1 MSKYINLDQKIECK
15 GYWYLPSVP
24 ETKVAGV
31 VTYYP
36 NEKIT
41 LELIGAFDDSIE
53 VLFSNKKEPV
63 IYGKTSD
70 AKDISLLQCYQSSS
84 INFAA
89 EFPMVRYTC
98 NYMLIG
104 KYIDSLNQECQYSVQ
119 FRIPELSYWCH
130 PAAIKSTI
138 IFDKEEQ
145 KNRQVCLSFNSEYQS
160 KNDIISSV
168 DINEETTILLKRG
181 INFDE
186 TTYRLNPQLEQF
198 TYVEIVRKKKSSIFD
213 FLADV
218 HLYEDFI
225 SLATLSSVKSS
236 DIIFYDK
243 ELFQQCGKD
252 KYYKT
257 IDFIHPDLERK
268 DLLVNIKQSYLFDY
282 STVEDI
288 YANVLK
294 AWFNAPLDL
303 YPIRLHLIDSLK
315 RKTIYGSVDFLILIQ
330 AIEGFWWRFRDSTYR
345 ENNNIR
351 KNSTTHLNTIMT
363 ELLNEFNDVELLT
376 KAMIDVKAIVDSRH
390 YYSHFLPKSQKPKT
404 LDGIELFEA
413 SKKLRVLLISCILS
427 FVGLNN
433 SQIDNIFK
441 KSNLKLL

>member
-1 MSKYINLDQKIECK
+1 M
-15 GYWYLPSVP
+15 PSVP

-41 LELIGAFDDSIE
+41 LELIGAFDDRIKA
-53 VLFSNKKEPV
+53 LFSNKTEPV

-70 AKDISLLQCYQSSS
+70 AKDVSLLQCNQYSS
-84 INFAA
+84 INLAA
-89 EFPMVRYTC
+89 EFPIARYTC
-98 NYMLIG
+98 NYMLVG
-104 KYIDSLNQECQYSVQ
+104 KYIVSLDQECQFSVQ
-119 FRIPELSYWCH
+119 FRIPELSFWCH

-138 IFDKEEQ
+138 YSDEEQ
-145 KNRQVCLSFNSEYQS
+145 RIKQVCLSFNNEYQS
-160 KNDIISSV
+160 EKDIICSV
-168 DINEETTILLKRG
+168 DIDEETSICLKRK
-181 INFDE
+181 IIYDE

-257 IDFIHPDLERK
+257 INFIHPDPERK